1 MPLCKYCSGMTLHNM
16 RSGYAHQPSWQ
27 ALEVSA
33 RECALCRLF
42 EEELRA
48 TLAYTLR
55 NSAITGLM
63 EESIMK
69 RGLLDDNLPQG
80 WDVGVET
87 NVAVHFNPE
96 Y

>member
-1 MPLCKYCSGMTLHNM
+1 MPLCKVLLRHDTAQYAVRLCSSTQLA
-16 RSGYAHQPSWQ
+16 S
-27 ALEVSA
+27 LEVSA

-87 NVAVHFNPE
+87 NVSVHFNPE